1 MIIFYPKKKKNLFA
15 STEGFEKVFDEFDDF
30 LKIKI
35 KIVFQSFFFFW
46 DMDLL
51 VLQIHFFN
59 INLKNL
65 ILFYWSCQLQV
76 C

>member
-1 MIIFYPKKKKNLFA
+1 MIIFYPKKKKKNLFA
-15 STEGFEKVFDEFDDF
+15 SAEGFEKVFDEFDDF

-51 VLQIHFFN
+51 VLQIHFF
-59 INLKNL
+59 
-65 ILFYWSCQLQV
+65 
-76 C
+76 

>member
-1 MIIFYPKKKKNLFA
+1 MIIFYPKKKKKNLFA
-15 STEGFEKVFDEFDDF
+15 STEGFGMVFDEFDDF

-51 VLQIHFFN
+51 VLQIHFF
-59 INLKNL
+59 
-65 ILFYWSCQLQV
+65 
-76 C
+76 

>member
-15 STEGFEKVFDEFDDF
+15 SNEGFEKVFDEFDDF

-35 KIVFQSFFFFW
+35 KIFFQSFFFW

-51 VLQIHFFN
+51 VLQIHFF
-59 INLKNL
+59 
-65 ILFYWSCQLQV
+65 
-76 C
+76 